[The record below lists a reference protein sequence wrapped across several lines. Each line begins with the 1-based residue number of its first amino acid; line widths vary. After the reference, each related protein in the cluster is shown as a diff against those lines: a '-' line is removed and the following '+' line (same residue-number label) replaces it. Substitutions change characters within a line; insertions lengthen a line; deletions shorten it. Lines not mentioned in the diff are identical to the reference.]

1 MIAFLTVL
9 AVVLAGA
16 ALYQWYRYEVVIET
30 EGTVR
35 LQSEHEHFHL
45 HLDLPNNLEVLPGD
59 TVHILELPALED
71 GRTEG
76 GEMSYTSPVHL
87 HRASWLN
94 RHLIKTSSIVEV
106 TELIE
111 DN

>member
-1 MIAFLTVL
+1 MAVFLTLLVV
-9 AVVLAGA
+9 AVAGY
-16 ALYQWYRYEVVIET
+16 ALWQWYRYETVIDT
-30 EGTVR
+30 QGTVR

-45 HLDLPNNLEVLPGD
+45 HLDLPDNLEVLPGD
-59 TVHILELPALED
+59 TVHILEIPNLED
-71 GRTEG
+71 GRTDG
-76 GEMSYTSPVHL
+76 GEMSYESPVRL